1 MAEKKLI
8 LEMQNITKRFPG
20 VIALD
25 HVSFEAYEGE
35 ILALCGENGAGKS
48 TLMKILSG
56 SYPASSY
63 EGKILI
69 HGQEC
74 RFYDTAKPEKAGIAM
89 IYQEISM
96 HLDETVA
103 ENIFLGRWK
112 KKRGFV
118 DWKVMNEEAVKYIE
132 MVGLDAGPEESL
144 RNLSTSQQQLVAI
157 ARALTKQPKIL
168 VLDEPTSPLT
178 MKESDQLF
186 RILHQLKAKGIAC
199 ILITHKLAEVF
210 QNADRVVVMRDG
222 RTVSRAMM
230 KDTSEQK
237 IVADMVGRKIES
249 YYPKETVP
257 IGSIVMRVEGVTVQ
271 HPYAANKNIVENVS
285 FTLNQGE
292 ILGIGGLVGA
302 GRSELVNAIFG
313 KIPKKGGDV
322 WIENSKLRIHSPKD
336 AIHAG
341 IALVTEDRKTDGIVG
356 CLNIRENIVLA
367 SLKNLSRAG
376 LMNLRKERRQADE
389 YFRKM
394 AIKAPDQEVLL
405 QQLSGGNQQKVVLSK
420 WLMQHP
426 KVLILDE
433 PTRGIDVGAKYE
445 IYKIM
450 VSLAA
455 QGIGIIMI
463 SSELPELISMSDRVI
478 VLAEGKV
485 SGELKKE
492 ECTQEK
498 IMLYATNVHHDLK
511 RQL

>member
-1 MAEKKLI
+1 MTEKKLI
-8 LEMQNITKRFPG
+8 LEMQHITKRFPG

-25 HVSFEAYEGE
+25 NVSFQAYEGE

-56 SYPASSY
+56 SYPASAY

-69 HGQEC
+69 RGREFQ
-74 RFYDTAKPEKAGIAM
+74 FNDTAKSEKAGIAM

-103 ENIFLGRWK
+103 ENIFLGRWEK
-112 KKRGFV
+112 KNGFI
-118 DWKVMNEEAVKYIE
+118 DWKAMNEKAVKYIE
-132 MVGLDAGPEESL
+132 MVGLDAGPEETL

-157 ARALTKQPKIL
+157 ARALTKQPEIL

-178 MKESDQLF
+178 LKESDQLF
-186 RILHQLKAKGIAC
+186 KILHRLKEKGIAC
-199 ILITHKLAEVF
+199 ILITHKLTEVF

-222 RTVSRAMM
+222 KTVSEAMM
-230 KDTSEQK
+230 TDTNEQK
-237 IVADMVGRKIES
+237 IVSDMVGRKIES

-257 IGSIVMRVEGVTVQ
+257 IGDIVMRVENITVQ

-285 FTLNQGE
+285 FTLKRGE

-302 GRSELVNAIFG
+302 GRSELVNVIFG
-313 KIPKKGGDV
+313 KISKKSGDV
-322 WIENSKLRIHSPKD
+322 WIEDKKLRIRSPKD
-336 AIHAG
+336 AIHMG

-356 CLNIRENIVLA
+356 CLNIRENIALA
-367 SLKNLSRAG
+367 SLKNLSRTG
-376 LMNLRKERRQADE
+376 FMNLRQERQQVDE
-389 YFRKM
+389 YFQKM
-394 AIKAPDQEVLL
+394 AIKAPDKEVLL

-420 WLMQHP
+420 WLMRNP
-426 KVLILDE
+426 KVLIMDE

-478 VLAEGKV
+478 VLAEGRV

-498 IMLYATNVHHDLK
+498 IMLYATNIQNNLK
-511 RQL
+511 